1 MSKFRSPQEV
11 EQVRIPLVLEGSK
24 RIELNFDGG
33 QVSSD
38 GGLLLLAR
46 ANNRLRLSQLA
57 KWAIVDKRRRTGS
70 VSHEIESMLKQ
81 RVFAIAAGYEDGND
95 AIKLR
100 KDAMHKL
107 AVTGAVKEALDLAS
121 QPTLSRFEAMA
132 DAATNDALQKLYVP
146 LFVGRFKKPPKL
158 VRLALDTTCDEVHG
172 YQQLSLYNTFYGTYC
187 YAPLFIF
194 TDCGFPLCA
203 LLRPGSPSP
212 LADAMRMLKRVIS
225 DLRMFWPAVKIEVTA
240 DAAFASGKMFEFL
253 EDHKVTYFIAA
264 AGHSGFQCESQE
276 LVQACKAT
284 FDEFGEQSPELKKYG
299 AMENPKERLKVW
311 KKNEQRIRGL
321 SKEEGRMQE
330 HFEDDLHFRVRRFG
344 EFEYLSG
351 EWNKS
356 RRVIFRVE
364 VSKEGPDVRFVV
376 TNSKTGTSRKLYEEK
391 YCRRARCENWIK
403 DLKNY
408 LKCDRTSCQEFK
420 TNQFRLHLH
429 TFAYILIWEVRRA
442 AKLQEMT
449 VETFRLQFLKIGVIV
464 KECSRKIKLHMASL
478 FVWQEQ
484 FRIAWL
490 NL

>member
-1 MSKFRSPQEV
+1 MNKFRSPQQI
-11 EQVRIPLVLEGSK
+11 EQARNPLVLEGSK
-24 RIELNFDGG
+24 RTELDFDGG
-33 QVSSD
+33 HVSSD
-38 GGLLLLAR
+38 GGLLLLEK
-46 ANNRLRLSQLA
+46 ANSRLRLSQLA
-57 KWAIVDKRRRTGS
+57 KWAIVDKRRRLGS
-70 VSHEIESMLKQ
+70 VIHEIESMLKQ
-81 RVFAIAAGYEDGND
+81 RVFAIAAGYEDCND
-95 AIKLR
+95 AFKLR

-121 QPTLSRFEAMA
+121 QSSLSRFEAMA
-132 DAATNDALQKLYVP
+132 DAATNDALQNLYVP
-146 LFVGRFKKPPKL
+146 LFVARFKKAPKL

-172 YQQLSLYNTFYGTYC
+172 YQQLSFYNTFYGTYC

-212 LADAMRMLKRVIS
+212 IADAMRMLKRVIS
-225 DLRMFWPAVKIEVTA
+225 DLQMFWPKVKIEVTA
-240 DAAFASGKMFEFL
+240 DAAFASKEMFEFL
-253 EDHKVTYFIAA
+253 EENKVTYYIAA
-264 AGHSGFQCESQE
+264 AGHAGFKCESQE
-276 LVQACKAT
+276 LVYECKKK
-284 FDEFGEQSPELKKYG
+284 FDEFGEQSPALKKY
-299 AMENPKERLKVW
+299 ATMENPKDRLKEW
-311 KKNEQRIRGL
+311 KRNEQRKRGL

-330 HFEDDLHFRVRRFG
+330 HFEDDHQLRIRMFG
-344 EFEYLSG
+344 EFEYQSK
-351 EWNKS
+351 EWKKS

-364 VSKEGPDVRFVV
+364 VTKEGPDVRFVV
-376 TNSKTGTSRKLYEEK
+376 TNSKTGSPRKLYEEK

-408 LKCDRTSCQEFK
+408 LKCDRTSCQEFE

-429 TFAYILIWEVRRA
+429 TFAYILIWEVRKA

-464 KECSRKIKLHMASL
+464 KETASKIRLHLASH

-484 FRIAWL
+484 FRVAWL